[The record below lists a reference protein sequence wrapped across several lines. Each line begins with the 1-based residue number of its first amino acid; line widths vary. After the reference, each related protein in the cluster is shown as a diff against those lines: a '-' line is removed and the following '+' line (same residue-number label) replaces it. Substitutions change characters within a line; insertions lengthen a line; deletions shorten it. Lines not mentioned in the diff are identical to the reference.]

1 MLVIAPV
8 IHLIRMGRIDR
19 TIFHEKQ
26 QRNNER
32 KKERKKSQPN
42 AKQKTAVR
50 NSTAIFWARSDRTT
64 DAENMTHKS
73 FLVLN

>member
-50 NSTAIFWARSDRTT
+50 NSTAIF
-64 DAENMTHKS
+64 
-73 FLVLN
+73 